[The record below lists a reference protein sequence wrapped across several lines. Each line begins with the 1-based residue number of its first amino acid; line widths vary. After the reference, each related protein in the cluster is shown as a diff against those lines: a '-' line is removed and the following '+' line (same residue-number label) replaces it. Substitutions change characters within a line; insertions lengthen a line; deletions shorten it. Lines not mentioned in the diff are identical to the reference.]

1 MNEAAPPDN
10 EIRIRV
16 EDETARALKL
26 ISLKSLLVRPS
37 PKAVLFVTA
46 ADFLLLSR
54 SRRATMSSSSRSMN
68 MSAIVEAVSMFR
80 E

>member
-1 MNEAAPPDN
+1 MNEAAPPEN

-37 PKAVLFVTA
+37 HKAVLFVTA

>member
-1 MNEAAPPDN
+1 MKSEDEAAPPEN

-46 ADFLLLSR
+46 ADFLCYLVHGELR
-54 SRRATMSSSSRSMN
+54 
-68 MSAIVEAVSMFR
+68 
-80 E
+80 